1 MSNIA
6 TFTRGLIKE
15 NPVFVMLLGLC
26 PVLGVT
32 SSAMN
37 GLGMGLATMFVLTLS
52 NILISIVKSQIPD
65 NVRIPAFIT
74 IIAAF
79 TTVVQLLMEAYT
91 PELHVQLGVFIPL
104 IVCNCLVL
112 GRAEAFAMKN
122 NVGKSIL
129 DGLGMGLGFTFAL
142 VLLGGVREILGNG
155 SIFDW
160 KFIQGDGILIFV
172 LAPGAFIVLG
182 FLIVAVNKIFK
193 KA

>member
-52 NILISIVKSQIPD
+52 NILISIVKTQIPD

-160 KFIQGDGILIFV
+160 KFIPGDGILIFV
-172 LAPGAFIVLG
+172 LAPGAFIALG
-182 FLIVAVNKIFK
+182 FLTVVVNKIFK